1 MQVREV
7 MTQHAEW
14 ITADISLKEAA
25 QRMRERDI
33 GCLPIGDND
42 RLVGML
48 TDRDIMCRAV
58 AEGLDPSTTKVS
70 AVMTKGVTWCFD
82 DGSVEDVAEQMEQ
95 KQIHHM
101 PVLNQQKRLI
111 GIVSLSDLA
120 LRGPQGLSEKFFKL
134 ASRDATRHAA
144 GQH

>member
-48 TDRDIMCRAV
+48 TDRDIACRAV